1 MASTPE
7 QGEGDVEG
15 VVKEDADMQ
24 PGETQKDSDVSV
36 GPAQR
41 EDDEDGQGG
50 EGFVESEAD
59 GSGAADVVPSR
70 PAFAVTVVPRA
81 NGRER
86 SRRRAGKEN
95 RAAEANATSA
105 ACS

>member
-1 MASTPE
+1 
-7 QGEGDVEG
+7 
-15 VVKEDADMQ
+15 MQ
-24 PGETQKDSDVSV
+24 AVETQKDSDASV
-36 GPAQR
+36 GPVQK

-50 EGFVESEAD
+50 EGLVESEAD
-59 GSGAADVVPSR
+59 GGGAADVVPTR